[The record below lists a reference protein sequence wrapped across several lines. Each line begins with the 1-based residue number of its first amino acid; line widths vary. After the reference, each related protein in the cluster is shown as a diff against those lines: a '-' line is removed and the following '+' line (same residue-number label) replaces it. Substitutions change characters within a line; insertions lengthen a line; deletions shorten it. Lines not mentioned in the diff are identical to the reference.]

1 MDKKQSEFL
10 KLYKDGIIKSED
22 DNFRIKMTDDV
33 VKVNCKKLPAD
44 LQPKYRELLDGY
56 FEYFDDIHF

>member
-1 MDKKQSEFL
+1 MDKKQSEFS

-33 VKVNCKKLPAD
+33 VKVNGKKLPAD

-56 FEYFDDIHF
+56 FEYLDDIHF